1 MRKANK
7 KGFTIVE
14 LVIVIAVV
22 AILAAVLV
30 PTFVSVVKKANESK
44 DTQLVRNLNT
54 ALAVDTEVGK
64 HETMQSALEAAAK
77 AGYDVAKINTSATD
91 NEILWDSKNDC
102 FVYKKDSGIE
112 YIPNSKT
119 EEATD
124 GDFWKIVADASAAAA
139 NEKYNS
145 YVMGAAEL
153 GDMTV
158 ANGLDV
164 GENTVK
170 GTITFESN
178 ETKTVTI
185 RTNGGT
191 LAVNAPNATVN
202 HYGKADKI
210 TITAVAPHSYHEYGE
225 VVGDIEIVKGRLEV
239 AATATVGT
247 VLVSSVE
254 QNDVKIEIVSGAN
267 VGTVAPTTNN
277 AKADINASTT
287 IPAESKFEDI
297 VTVNNDFAGGL
308 GTEKSPYLIAN
319 GTHFANINNLA
330 NDMSKGNQ
338 VYFKQIK
345 DITVTQNYNGNYFA
359 GGYDGSN
366 YSITVKLPDG
376 NYTSLFATYRTSG
389 HVVFKNMN
397 IIMSNVGVSLLLGA
411 DWGTAYGGTFDNIT
425 FNSTEK
431 LVDVNCTNFGFVFIE
446 ALYTKGEEQPVYTFS
461 NITNNVNLQ
470 NAGTCTGFIV
480 GSGPCFNT
488 KTVVNYVNCVN
499 NATISGTSSVGFLY
513 GNSAYIESV
522 DETNSIINV
531 ADCKNNGIIKSPYEG
546 IVNFAPKYNKL
557 NDEYQDKVGGSFLK
571 DNYLKDKTISIKQD
585 NNKFTIVTDDSS
597 VVYKLAFNV
606 NAIYAIKNKAQWEE
620 NDIKSIEDKNV
631 WDVSNGKK
639 FFIDLPIGN
648 PDGKE
653 YIKTIKAYDKK
664 TAQANGINV
673 SEYSN
678 GFAFVVKDNTTYLV
692 FDTSDKVYI
701 NSNVSLI
708 VYAYDSNGVILGTKT
723 IK

>member
-1 MRKANK
+1 MKKTNK

-22 AILAAVLV
+22 AILAAVLI
-30 PTFVSVVKKANESK
+30 PTFVSITKKANESK

-170 GTITFESN
+170 GTITFEST

-191 LAVNAPNATVN
+191 LTVNAPNATVK

-254 QNDVKIEIVSGAN
+254 QNDVKIEIVSGAK

-277 AKADINASTT
+277 AKADIDASTT

-446 ALYTKGEEQPVYTFS
+446 ALYTNGKEQPVYTFS

-620 NDIKSIEDKNV
+620 SDIKSIEDKNV

>member
-1 MRKANK
+1 MKKTNK

-22 AILAAVLV
+22 AILAAVLI
-30 PTFVSVVKKANESK
+30 PTFVSVTKKANESK

-54 ALAVDTEVGK
+54 ALAIDTEVGK
-64 HETMQSALEAAAK
+64 HATMDSALKAAAD
-77 AGYDVAKINTSATD
+77 AGYDVAKINVSAKG
-91 NEILWDSKNDC
+91 NEILWDSANDC
-102 FVYKKDSGIE
+102 FAYLKDNKVE
-112 YIPNSKT
+112 YIPETNLSVKNVENYQYWVIASTPNATYSTYLYDYKGSGT
-119 EEATD
+119 E
-124 GDFWKIVADASAAAA
+124 
-139 NEKYNS
+139 
-145 YVMGAAEL
+145 
-153 GDMTV
+153 TV
-158 ANGLDV
+158 TTGLDV
-164 GENTVK
+164 G
-170 GTITFESN
+170 N
-178 ETKTVTI
+178 ETVAAITYKNDTANAQNVVI

-191 LAVNAPNATVN
+191 LEVNAPKDTVS
-202 HYGKADKI
+202 HYSKADKV

-277 AKADINASTT
+277 AKADIDASIT

-338 VYFKQIK
+338 VYFKQIN
-345 DITVTQNYNGNYFA
+345 DITVTRNYNGKYFA

>member
-1 MRKANK
+1 MKKANK

-77 AGYDVAKINTSATD
+77 AGYDVAKINASATD

-139 NEKYNS
+139 NKNYNS

-170 GTITFESN
+170 GTITFKSD

-277 AKADINASTT
+277 AKADIDASTT

-692 FDTSDKVYI
+692 FDMSDKVYI

>member
-1 MRKANK
+1 MKKTNK

-22 AILAAVLV
+22 AILAAVLI
-30 PTFVSVVKKANESK
+30 PTFVSVTKKANESK

-54 ALAVDTEVGK
+54 ALAIDTEVGK
-64 HETMQSALEAAAK
+64 HATMDSALKAAAK

-91 NEILWDSKNDC
+91 NEIIWDSKNDC

-170 GTITFESN
+170 GTITFEST

-191 LAVNAPNATVN
+191 LTVNAPNATVK

-277 AKADINASTT
+277 AKADIDASTT

-338 VYFKQIK
+338 VYFKQIN
-345 DITVTQNYNGNYFA
+345 DITVTRNYNGKYFA

>member
-1 MRKANK
+1 MRKTNK

-112 YIPNSKT
+112 YIPNSKV

-124 GDFWKIVADASAAAA
+124 GDFWKIVADASAAAT
-139 NEKYNS
+139 NIKYNS

-153 GDMTV
+153 GNMTV

-170 GTITFESN
+170 GTITFKST

-191 LAVNAPNATVN
+191 LVVNAPKATVN

-277 AKADINASTT
+277 AKADIDASTT

-376 NYTSLFATYRTSG
+376 NYTSLFATSGTSG
-389 HVVFKNMN
+389 HIVFKNMN
-397 IIMSNVGVSLLLGA
+397 IIMSNVGVSLLSCA

-425 FNSTEK
+425 FNSTENR
-431 LVDVNCTNFGFVFIE
+431 VDVNSNNFGFVLIN
-446 ALYTKGEEQPVYTFS
+446 ALYTDGKEQPVYTFS

-488 KTVVNYVNCVN
+488 KTVVNYKNCVN
-499 NATISGTSSVGFLY
+499 NATISGTSFVGFLY
-513 GNSAYIESV
+513 GNSAYIKYIDWSK
-522 DETNSIINV
+522 SSINV
-531 ADCKNNGIIKSPYEG
+531 ADCKNNGIIKSQYEG
-546 IVNFAPKYNKL
+546 IVNFAPGYDKL
-557 NDEYQDKVGGSFLK
+557 NAEYQDKAGGSFLK

-606 NAIYAIKNKAQWEE
+606 NAIYTIKDKTQWEE

-692 FDTSDKVYI
+692 IDTSDKVYI

>member
-1 MRKANK
+1 MRKTNK

-77 AGYDVAKINTSATD
+77 AGYDVAKINASATD

-139 NEKYNS
+139 NKTYNS

-170 GTITFESN
+170 GTITFEST

-191 LAVNAPNATVN
+191 LTVNAPNATVK

-277 AKADINASTT
+277 AKADIDASTT

-431 LVDVNCTNFGFVFIE
+431 LVDVNSNNFGFVVIN
-446 ALYTKGEEQPVYTFS
+446 ALYTKGDGQPVYTFS

-585 NNKFTIVTDDSS
+585 NNKFTIVIDDSS

-620 NDIKSIEDKNV
+620 SDIKSIEDKNV

>member
-1 MRKANK
+1 
-7 KGFTIVE
+7 
-14 LVIVIAVV
+14 
-22 AILAAVLV
+22 
-30 PTFVSVVKKANESK
+30 
-44 DTQLVRNLNT
+44 
-54 ALAVDTEVGK
+54 
-64 HETMQSALEAAAK
+64 
-77 AGYDVAKINTSATD
+77 
-91 NEILWDSKNDC
+91 
-102 FVYKKDSGIE
+102 
-112 YIPNSKT
+112 
-119 EEATD
+119 
-124 GDFWKIVADASAAAA
+124 
-139 NEKYNS
+139 
-145 YVMGAAEL
+145 
-153 GDMTV
+153 
-158 ANGLDV
+158 
-164 GENTVK
+164 
-170 GTITFESN
+170 
-178 ETKTVTI
+178 
-185 RTNGGT
+185 
-191 LAVNAPNATVN
+191 
-202 HYGKADKI
+202 
-210 TITAVAPHSYHEYGE
+210 
-225 VVGDIEIVKGRLEV
+225 
-239 AATATVGT
+239 
-247 VLVSSVE
+247 
-254 QNDVKIEIVSGAN
+254 
-267 VGTVAPTTNN
+267 
-277 AKADINASTT
+277 
-287 IPAESKFEDI
+287 
-297 VTVNNDFAGGL
+297 
-308 GTEKSPYLIAN
+308 
-319 GTHFANINNLA
+319 
-330 NDMSKGNQ
+330 MSKGNQ

-411 DWGTAYGGTFDNIT
+411 DWGTAYGGMFDNIT

-606 NAIYAIKNKAQWEE
+606 DAIYTFKKEGQWNAE
-620 NDIKSIEDKNV
+620 DTKLIEDKDKGSKAWSEV

-692 FDTSDKVYI
+692 IDTSDKVYI

>member
-1 MRKANK
+1 MRKTNK

-139 NEKYNS
+139 NKNYNS
-145 YVMGAAEL
+145 YVMGTAEL

-170 GTITFESN
+170 GTITFKSN

-191 LAVNAPNATVN
+191 LVVNAPKATVN

-210 TITAVAPHSYHEYGE
+210 TITAVAGKSYHEYGE

-277 AKADINASTT
+277 AKADIDASTT

-620 NDIKSIEDKNV
+620 SDIKSIEDKNV

>member
-1 MRKANK
+1 MRKTNK

-170 GTITFESN
+170 GTITFEST

-191 LAVNAPNATVN
+191 LTVNAPNATVK

-254 QNDVKIEIVSGAN
+254 QNDVKIEIVSGAK

-277 AKADINASTT
+277 AKADIDASTT

-446 ALYTKGEEQPVYTFS
+446 ALYTNGKEQPVYTFS

-620 NDIKSIEDKNV
+620 SDIKSIEDKNV

-708 VYAYDSNGVILGTKT
+708 VYAYDTNGVILGTKT

>member
-1 MRKANK
+1 MRKTNK

-77 AGYDVAKINTSATD
+77 AGYDVAKINASATD

-139 NEKYNS
+139 NKNYNS
-145 YVMGAAEL
+145 YVMGTAEL

-170 GTITFESN
+170 GTITFKSN

-191 LAVNAPNATVN
+191 LVVNAPKATVN

-210 TITAVAPHSYHEYGE
+210 TITAVAGKSYHEYGE

-277 AKADINASTT
+277 AKADIDASTT

-345 DITVTQNYNGNYFA
+345 DITVTQNYNGKYFA